1 MKRKIIFFG
10 CTKFSEEILS
20 YLLKKG
26 MTIEAIFST
35 PNEFSISYS
44 NKKVKNYNYA
54 DLSKIANN
62 FGIKHVEIQTEAGER
77 VSSYYDFIKDLSP
90 DVIIVA
96 GWYFMIPEKILNLPK
111 EGVWGLHASLLP
123 KYAGG
128 APLVWAMIEGEDFS
142 GVTLFK
148 MKKGVDNG
156 DILGQYKF
164 KISKDDTIRE
174 LIKKSTIASKRL
186 LVKYLNKEEI
196 NYRKQIENRIEIYP
210 QRSPSDGIIDWSES
224 SEFIER
230 FIRAQT
236 KPYPGA
242 WTIIGNKKV
251 TIWDA
256 KIQKND

>member
-1 MKRKIIFFG
+1 
-10 CTKFSEEILS
+10 
-20 YLLKKG
+20 
-26 MTIEAIFST
+26 
-35 PNEFSISYS
+35 
-44 NKKVKNYNYA
+44 
-54 DLSKIANN
+54 
-62 FGIKHVEIQTEAGER
+62 
-77 VSSYYDFIKDLSP
+77 
-90 DVIIVA
+90 
-96 GWYFMIPEKILNLPK
+96 
-111 EGVWGLHASLLP
+111 
-123 KYAGG
+123 
-128 APLVWAMIEGEDFS
+128 
-142 GVTLFK
+142 

-156 DILGQYKF
+156 DILGQSKF
-164 KISKDDTIRE
+164 KISKYDTIRE

-186 LVKYLNKEEI
+186 LVKYLYKKEI
-196 NYRKQIENRIEIYP
+196 NYTKQIENRIEIYP